1 MARWLSFSL
10 FIVVVL
16 SLNFG
21 MHYYLWARLVR
32 DPGFSPRTKRLLTG
46 LIWVLGLSFPVSM
59 LTVRLVSPDVGV
71 YWLKPG
77 YTWVGVSFLL
87 LVSVALFDLLR
98 VGYKG
103 ILSIGGTKVDPAR
116 RQTLSRLV
124 GAAAAAL
131 GLGAT
136 AAAFREAARLV
147 IQRVDVP
154 LKNLPPALEGTT
166 IVQLTDVH
174 VGFNIRREFIERVV
188 EQVNALNPD
197 IVAITGDLVDGSV
210 EDLAHHVA
218 PLGDIKSRHGT
229 FFVTGNHEYYSGA
242 TAWCQHLTD
251 MGMRVLRN
259 EHVKLGPEGQHLHL
273 AGVDDFQAKGFD
285 DAGHGYDLPRAVQG
299 RDPELPLILL
309 AHQPKAV
316 TEAAKHGVDLQL
328 SGHTHGGQLWPFS
341 WLVKLQQPVVAGL
354 ARFGET
360 LVYVSRGT
368 GHWGPPM
375 RLKAPPEVTHI
386 VLRRA

>member
-10 FIVVVL
+10 FLMVVL

-21 MHYYLWARLVR
+21 LHYYLWVRLVR
-32 DPGFSPRTKRLLTG
+32 DPAFSPGVKRLLTT
-46 LIWVLGLSFPVSM
+46 LMWILGASFPVAM
-59 LTVRLVSPDVGV
+59 VTMRFVHPDVGV
-71 YWLKPG
+71 FWLKPA
-77 YTWVGVSFLL
+77 YIWVGVSFLL
-87 LVSVALFDLLR
+87 FVSVAFFDLLR
-98 VGYKG
+98 VGYQG
-103 ILSIGGTKVDPAR
+103 IVSIGGTDIDPAR

-124 GAAAAAL
+124 GVAAAAL

-136 AAAFREAARLV
+136 GAAFREAARV
-147 IQRVDVP
+147 VVQRVDVS
-154 LKNLPPALEGTT
+154 LKNLPTALEGTS

-174 VGFNIRREFIERVV
+174 VGFNIRREFIQKIV

-210 EDLAHHVA
+210 EDLAPHVA

-242 TAWCQHLTD
+242 TSWCSHLTEL
-251 MGMRVLRN
+251 GMRVLRN

-273 AGVDDFQAKGFD
+273 AGVDDFQAERFD
-285 DAGHGYDLPRAVQG
+285 DPGHAYDLPRAVQG

-328 SGHTHGGQLWPFS
+328 SGHTHGGQLWPFN

-360 LVYVSRGT
+360 LIYVSRGT
-368 GHWGPPM
+368 GYWGPPM